1 MDVGKV
7 KRYVICKAI
16 SRSIIELELV
26 IIRYENKRA
35 DFHGRPG
42 IEM

>member
-7 KRYVICKAI
+7 KSYVICKAI
-16 SRSIIELELV
+16 SRSFIELKLV
-26 IIRYENKRA
+26 IIRYENKLA

-42 IEM
+42 IKM